1 MTTSLLQDLLSALT
15 LRDLRM
21 RRSREAAGQP
31 ATPDRLQAECERLLA
46 SDGEAS
52 SISLSR
58 SVFDLYARL
67 DDGGRLEFFRCLKDR
82 FGPDRAAIE
91 QAYANYRN
99 HGDEAALQQLF
110 DACEP
115 PRQELLRRLNL
126 APGGTRELVRMRED
140 LLRHLDTE
148 SELRTVDRDFR
159 HLFGSWFNRGFLV
172 LRRID
177 WNTSA
182 SVLEKLIQYEAVHAI
197 RDWDD
202 LRRRL
207 DPRDR
212 RCFAFFHPALG
223 DEPLIFVEV
232 ALTAGIPDGIQQII
246 HADGRSAG
254 PEAAT
259 TAAFFGISN
268 CQYGLR
274 GISFG
279 SFLLKQVVQELKHE
293 LPNLQTFVTLSPV
306 PGFRDWLQRLR
317 EGEVSEPQ
325 VSEDRLASLELLD
338 VPGWRHSEEGL
349 ADLRDSVLPLAA
361 WYLAEA
367 KNSRGLPLN
376 PVARFHLGNG
386 ARLERINW
394 LGDVSEKGLRNGVGL
409 MVNYV
414 YDLSEIEHNHERLAN
429 EGIVAT
435 SASVRRLLRQAGE
448 QKQGVRS

>member
-21 RRSREAAGQP
+21 RRSREAMAGQP
-31 ATPDRLQAECERLLA
+31 ATPDRLQGECERLLA

-58 SVFDLYARL
+58 SVFDLYAAL
-67 DDGGRLEFFRCLKDR
+67 DDSGRLEFFRRLRER
-82 FGPDRAAIE
+82 FGPDRVRIE
-91 QAYANYRN
+91 QAYAGYSA
-99 HGDEAALQQLF
+99 GDDDALQQLF

-140 LLRHLDTE
+140 LLHHLE
-148 SELRTVDRDFR
+148 AEPELHTVDRDFR

-182 SVLEKLIQYEAVHAI
+182 AVLEKLIQYEAVHAI
-197 RDWDD
+197 RDWND

-232 ALTAGIPDGIQQII
+232 ALTEGIPDGIQHII
-246 HADGRSAG
+246 HADGRSSA
-254 PEAAT
+254 PEAAS

-279 SFLLKQVVQELKHE
+279 SFLLKQVVQELKNE
-293 LPNLQTFVTLSPV
+293 LPNLETFVTLSPV
-306 PGFRDWLQRLR
+306 PGFSDWLQRLR
-317 EGEVSEPQ
+317 EGEVPEPGI
-325 VSEDRLASLELLD
+325 SADRLASLELLD
-338 VPGWRHSEEGL
+338 VPGWRDSEGL
-349 ADLRDSVLPLAA
+349 TELRDSVLPLAA

-367 KNSRGLPLN
+367 KNARGLPLN

-394 LGDVSEKGLRNGVGL
+394 LGDVSEKGLRNGAGL

-414 YDLSEIEHNHERLAN
+414 YDLNEIEHNHERLAN

-435 SASVRRLLRQAGE
+435 SARVRRLVRQAGE

>member
-21 RRSREAAGQP
+21 RRSREAASGP
-31 ATPDRLQAECERLLA
+31 ATPDRLQRECERLLA
-46 SDGEAS
+46 SEGEAS
-52 SISLSR
+52 SINLSR
-58 SVFDLYARL
+58 SVFDLYAAL
-67 DDGGRLEFFRCLKDR
+67 DEAARLEFFRRLRDR
-82 FGPDRAAIE
+82 FGPDRADVE
-91 QAYANYRN
+91 RAYADYRSD
-99 HGDEAALQQLF
+99 GDDDSLQHLF

-140 LLRHLDTE
+140 LLSHLDAE
-148 SELRTVDRDFR
+148 RELNTVDRDFR

-177 WNTSA
+177 WSTSA
-182 SVLEKLIQYEAVHAI
+182 AVLETLIQYEAVHAI
-197 RDWDD
+197 RDWND

-223 DEPLIFVEV
+223 DDPLIFVEV
-232 ALTAGIPDGIQQII
+232 ALTDGIPDGIQHII
-246 HADGRSAG
+246 HAESDSSA
-254 PEAAT
+254 PEAAS

-279 SFLLKQVVQELKHE
+279 SFLLKQVVQDLKQE

-306 PGFRDWLQRLR
+306 PGFAEWLQRLR
-317 EGEVSEPQ
+317 DGEVTGPATSA
-325 VSEDRLASLELLD
+325 DRLASLELLD
-338 VPGWRHSEEGL
+338 VPGWRDSEEGL
-349 ADLRDSVLPLAA
+349 ADLRENVLPLAA

-367 KNSRGLPLN
+367 KNAHGLPLN
-376 PVARFHLGNG
+376 PVARFHLRNG

-394 LGDVSEKGLRNGVGL
+394 LGDVSEKGLRNGAGL

-414 YDLSEIEHNHERLAN
+414 YDLREIEHNHERLAN

-435 SASVRRLLRQAGE
+435 STTVRRLVRQVSE
-448 QKQGVRS
+448 QKQGVRP